1 MTRSLTN
8 RPPTTGYPSGPMR
21 PLAFLVAAVLALGA
35 CRQTFQASRFSS
47 NAELYAASLHEFE
60 EKNWENALAGFE
72 RLTLELP
79 PRDTLASR
87 AFWYLARTQQER
99 KEWLLAAQSFTRL
112 FESFAQDTLAER
124 AMIES
129 ARSYRKLWR
138 KPALDSEYGQ
148 TALTMY
154 REFVLLHP
162 QSPLVPDAQ
171 AQVAE
176 LEEWLARKGY
186 ETGMD
191 YFRRKAFDSSIIY
204 FRDVMRL
211 YPSAPTSRRAGLRLA
226 EAFRAIRYR
235 EDEAEVCALLR
246 TQYAGDQEVLE
257 VCGPAPA
264 PVPEPATP
272 APAAPGATRP

>member
-1 MTRSLTN
+1 MLPSRTN
-8 RPPTTGYPSGPMR
+8 SPPTTGYFSGPMR
-21 PLAFLVAAVLALGA
+21 PLAFLVAAVLVLGA

-47 NAELYAASLHEFE
+47 NAELFAASLHEFE
-60 EKNWENALAGFE
+60 EKNWENAHAGFE

-79 PRDTLASR
+79 PRDTLLPR
-87 AFWYLARTQQER
+87 AFWYLGRTQQER

-112 FESFAQDTLAER
+112 FEGFAQDTLADR
-124 AMIES
+124 SMIEA

-138 KPALDSEYGQ
+138 KPTLDSEYGQ

-154 REFVLLHP
+154 REFLLLYP
-162 QSPLVPDAQ
+162 QSSLVPEAQ
-171 AQVAE
+171 KAIAE
-176 LEEWLARKGY
+176 LEEWLARKAY

-235 EDEAEVCALLR
+235 EDEAEICGILR
-246 TQYAGDQEVLE
+246 TQYPEDREVRE
-257 VCGPAPA
+257 TCGPAP
-264 PVPEPATP
+264 VPAPATP
-272 APAAPGATRP
+272 AAPGTSPD